1 MARSI
6 YVALYK
12 AVMNINE
19 AGHRPH
25 GWHSLEG
32 DRWIK
37 RDTPTPM
44 TMEEITPELAR
55 ATVYT
60 TADALKAFLQI
71 HLTHEASLLIMFNSH

>member
-1 MARSI
+1 MVRSA

-19 AGHRPH
+19 DGCQPH

-37 RDTPTPM
+37 RDTPTAL
-44 TMEEITPELAR
+44 IFALYCK
-55 ATVYT
+55 TVNV
-60 TADALKAFLQI
+60 
-71 HLTHEASLLIMFNSH
+71 LIWYVCVNPCAGLNPV